1 MALTRSKK
9 VALISALAVVLLAV
23 DQITK
28 VLVKTNMHIGESI
41 PVFGNW
47 FQILFVENEGMAFGM
62 AFGGDIGK
70 YILTSLR
77 IVLSVLLLIYV
88 RHLLLRKDAP
98 LGVLLGLTAIMV
110 GAIGN
115 VIDCMFYGLVF
126 TASSEFYT
134 SYIVPFGTGYSSFL
148 TGKVVDMLYFP
159 LIDATWPEWMPFV
172 GGEHFVFFSPVFNVA
187 DSSIS
192 VGVVLLL
199 LFFRKELS
207 HISLR
212 KPVVAKDEKK

>member
-115 VIDCMFYGLVF
+115 VIDCMFYGLIF
-126 TASSEFYT
+126 EASTYSQVAGL
-134 SYIVPFGTGYSSFL
+134 VPFGDGYAPFGL
-148 TGKVVDMLYFP
+148 GKVVDMLYFP
-159 LIDATWPEWMPFV
+159 IIDTTWPDWVPGK
-172 GGEHFVFFSPVFNVA
+172 GGDSLIFFRPIFNVA
-187 DSSIS
+187 DSC
-192 VGVVLLL
+192 VTVCALYLLI
-199 LFFRKELS
+199 FKWKYFQTHEFAGK
-207 HISLR
+207 
-212 KPVVAKDEKK
+212 